1 MDQEDYYE
9 PTDYTQAHGRRA
21 YYLVGYFLLVAIL
34 VYPATKLHIGM
45 AGIISAMAGA
55 GIVLGLIWWCI
66 RGMKRRVASLGM
78 SKGEWA
84 RFLWGYQ
91 SEIVEAEGQAT
102 DEVSEPTP
110 TLRLSEHTS
119 RSLAAIPTVSR
130 SDDTLPDRIIENEG
144 LYLSDTYQPGVN
156 SVLGATLLYCGI
168 RRAGKSNGMA
178 ATIEELARYLVPML
192 ICDTDDEYGSLVD
205 RRYLPRGVM
214 AGSLSLQITAGE
226 QLPHYI
232 PIDLNGAF
240 EFGQSIPEGLLQV
253 VLNLR
258 SFESDDEAALIICE
272 IIAGMHAWEA
282 GRPNSTRLP
291 CMLFLDEAN
300 KWLPQQMGESSL
312 SKDVQHEL
320 QKAIFGTMVR
330 RGGKQG
336 LGLAVSTQR
345 ISELDKRALQ
355 SIFKF
360 LFMQT
365 EQVDIERYMALGL
378 DKDDI
383 LTLAQGECFIFS
395 PQAIG
400 FRAMFRKRTSPH
412 LAHTPGLN
420 QLLAHRQR
428 MQPLETFTNRRY
440 VTGLMVPQANCDAE
454 QVMETSN
461 VKAMLAVQEAPR
473 RGPRLSPDLQRALD
487 AYNDGYTSVRDLMAA
502 LKVTKHQAHMLQRE
516 LKSRHLVTTEQTPDA
531 CPSVRPSDP
540 LLSGRTADRQENR
553 TGGQT
558 NGQREA

>member
-1 MDQEDYYE
+1 MDQEEEYYE
-9 PTDYTQAHGRRA
+9 PTDYTSAQGKKA
-21 YYLVGYFLLVAIL
+21 YYLVGYFLLAAIL
-34 VYPATKLHIGM
+34 VYPATKMHVGM
-45 AGIISAMAGA
+45 VGIIYAMALA
-55 GIVLGLIWWCI
+55 AIILGLIWLVIHSI
-66 RGMKRRVASLGM
+66 RRKIASIGM

-84 RFLWGYQ
+84 RFLLGYQ
-91 SEIVEAEGQAT
+91 SEVVEATGYAT
-102 DEVSEPTP
+102 NEVSEPTP
-110 TLRLSEHTS
+110 TLLLEEPTD
-119 RSLAAIPTVSR
+119 RSLVATTTVLPQ
-130 SDDTLPDRIIENEG
+130 DVALPDRIIENQG

-178 ATIEELARYLVPML
+178 TTIEELARHLVPML

-214 AGSLSLQITAGE
+214 AGSLNLQITAGA

-240 EFGQSIPEGLLQV
+240 EFGKSIPEGLLQV

-272 IIAGMHAWEA
+272 IIAGLHAWEV
-282 GRPNSTRLP
+282 GRPNSNRLP
-291 CMLFLDEAN
+291 CMVFLDEAN
-300 KWLPQQMGESSL
+300 KWLPQQMGESTL
-312 SKDVQHEL
+312 SKDVLHEL

-336 LGLAVSTQR
+336 LGLAVATQR

-383 LTLAQGECFIFS
+383 LTLQQGECFVFS

-400 FRAMFRKRTSPH
+400 FRVMFRKRTSPH
-412 LAHTPGLN
+412 MAHTPGLN

-428 MQPLETFTNRRY
+428 MQPLEAFTSRSY
-440 VTGLMVPQANCDAE
+440 VSGVIEPLAPKEVG
-454 QVMETSN
+454 QVAETSS
-461 VKAMLAVQEAPR
+461 VKGMPATHTYQSRQNAK
-473 RGPRLSPDLQRALD
+473 LD
-487 AYNDGYTSVRDLMAA
+487 KAFECFTQGHTSVRALAVAMTAA
-502 LKVTKHQAHMLQRE
+502 GMPTNESEAYR
-516 LKSRHLVTTEQTPDA
+516 
-531 CPSVRPSDP
+531 
-540 LLSGRTADRQENR
+540 LLCQLDVAGRIRR
-553 TGGQT
+553 VK
-558 NGQREA
+558 REATV

>member
-1 MDQEDYYE
+1 MSDQEEEYYE
-9 PTDYTQAHGRRA
+9 PTDYTSAHGKKA
-21 YYLVGYFLLVAIL
+21 YYIVGYFLLAAIL
-34 VYPATKLHIGM
+34 AYPANKLHVGI
-45 AGIISAMAGA
+45 AGIIYALALA
-55 GIVLGLIWWCI
+55 AIIFGLIILVI
-66 RGMKRRVASLGM
+66 RGIKRKIASLGM

-91 SEIVEAEGQAT
+91 SEVVEAEGDAT
-102 DEVSEPTP
+102 SVVASPSPLLLLEEPTD
-110 TLRLSEHTS
+110 
-119 RSLAAIPTVSR
+119 RSLAAMTTVLR
-130 SDDTLPDRIIENEG
+130 SDDTLPDRIIENQG

-178 ATIEELARYLVPML
+178 TTIEELARYLVPML

-214 AGSLSLQITAGE
+214 AGSLNLQITAGE

-240 EFGQSIPEGLLQV
+240 EFGKSIPEGLLQV

-282 GRPNSTRLP
+282 GRPNSNRLP
-291 CMLFLDEAN
+291 CMVFLDEAN

-336 LGLAVSTQR
+336 LGLAVATQR

-383 LTLAQGECFIFS
+383 LTLQQGECFIFS

-400 FRAMFRKRTSPH
+400 FKVMFRKRTSPH
-412 LAHTPGLN
+412 MAHTPGLN

-428 MQPLETFTNRRY
+428 MQPIEAFTNRSY
-440 VTGLMVPQANCDAE
+440 VTGLMAPQTDIEAE
-454 QVMETSN
+454 QVATTGS
-461 VKAMLAVQEAPR
+461 VKVMPAAHTYQSRQSAK
-473 RGPRLSPDLQRALD
+473 LD
-487 AYNDGYTSVRDLMAA
+487 KAFECYTQGHTSVRALAVAMTAA
-502 LKVTKHQAHMLQRE
+502 GMPTNESEAYRLICQLDVA
-516 LKSRHLVTTEQTPDA
+516 
-531 CPSVRPSDP
+531 
-540 LLSGRTADRQENR
+540 GRIKRVK
-553 TGGQT
+553 
-558 NGQREA
+558 REATV